1 VRRWLARGAVGLVAL
16 LAVGYLAA
24 WVATPWSGTARAIAW
39 LEADTGD
46 IDRFPTRAVD
56 ASDEPW
62 RLGRGAPVGDL
73 IVEVEGRPEPL
84 TSLLDRTGTEAFL
97 VARGDELLLERYAP
111 GRDRG
116 DLHTSFSVAK
126 SVLATVVGAVIAEG
140 HLDLDDPITDLLPEL
155 ADRDPRFGE
164 VTVEH
169 LLSMTSGLR
178 YEERG
183 LPWSDDARTYYAT
196 DLRELALTGT
206 EVVEP
211 PGRFHY
217 NNYNPLLTGLL
228 VERATREPVTSL
240 LERLVWQP
248 AGMEG
253 DASWSLDSDT
263 SGFEK
268 LESGVNAR
276 PVDLLRLGMLH
287 RDGGARPDGR
297 QVLPEGWVAG
307 ATTSRAS
314 TPKGLG
320 YGLGWWVLDDEVS
333 LAWGNHG
340 QFVLVDGA
348 NDVVVVR
355 VGRGYGVDATTWHG
369 ALREVAANVG
379 RS

>member
-1 VRRWLARGAVGLVAL
+1 VRRRLPRLAVAVLAL
-16 LAVGYLAA
+16 LGVGYLAA
-24 WVATPWSGTARAIAW
+24 WVAAPWSGTARAVAW

-46 IDRFPTRAVD
+46 IDRFPARTVHTGG
-56 ASDEPW
+56 EPW
-62 RLGRGAPVGDL
+62 HLGVGGPVGDL
-73 IVEVEGRPEPL
+73 TVEVDGRPEPL
-84 TSLLDRTGTEAFL
+84 TELLDRTGTQAFL
-97 VARGDELLLERYAP
+97 VARGDELLIERYAAARS
-111 GRDRG
+111 RD

-126 SVLATVVGAVIAEG
+126 SVLSTVVGAVVAEG

-155 ADRDPRFGE
+155 AARDPRFDE
-164 VTVEH
+164 VTLEH

-196 DLRELALTGT
+196 DLRELALDDT

-217 NNYNPLLTGLL
+217 NNFNPLLTGLL
-228 VERATREPVTSL
+228 LERATGEPVSSL
-240 LERLVWQP
+240 LERLVWEP

-253 DASWSLDSDT
+253 EASWSLDSDA

-276 PVDLLRLGMLH
+276 PVDLLRLGMLL
-287 RDGGARPDGR
+287 RDDGVRSDGR
-297 QVLPEGWVAG
+297 RVLPEGWAAT
-307 ATTSRAS
+307 ATTTRVP
-314 TPKGLG
+314 TPTGLG
-320 YGLGWWVLDDEVS
+320 YGLGWWVLDDEVA

-340 QFVLVDGA
+340 QFILVDGP

-355 VGRGYGVDATTWHG
+355 VGSGYGIDAATWPRV
-369 ALREVAANVG
+369 LREVAAAA
-379 RS
+379 R